1 MARAPEDG
9 SRKPEE
15 EQTLPVIEE
24 RLEIQRRRREA
35 GTVRV
40 RIVPK
45 SERHRIDEEVI
56 HDEVDVTRVPVER
69 WVDAPERERY
79 EDGKIIVPVHR
90 ELMVVERRLQVF
102 EEIHI
107 APKRRHERKQE
118 DIVLHYEEVVI
129 EREEGP
135 R

>member
-1 MARAPEDG
+1 MAEEPEDQ
-9 SRKPEE
+9 RTKPGTEDKI
-15 EQTLPVIEE
+15 PVVEE
-24 RLEIQRRRREA
+24 RLEIQRRRRET

-40 RIVPK
+40 RIVPRD
-45 SERHRIDEEVI
+45 ERHRVDEEVF

-69 WVDAPERERY
+69 WVDAPERQRC

-90 ELMVVERRLQVF
+90 ELIVVERRLQVF

-107 APKRRHERKQE
+107 TPKRRQERKQE
-118 DIVLHYEEVVI
+118 DIMLRSEEAVI